1 MVKTI
6 VDLSKEEEVK
16 VRTYMATNNIK
27 SKEEAIK
34 HIVKWDLE
42 IAVKEL
48 DPKLDKNDKSF
59 KSALVL
65 ITSLRVG
72 TNMKEVCKFL
82 NFSYDK
88 TMKEYEQNLIKNK
101 IWIKEK
107 LSINWF
113 DEKEGGIAF
122 WMDVLAMEGLVER
135 TNEGNKNAK

>member
-6 VDLSKEEEVK
+6 VDLSKEEETR
-16 VRTYMATNNIK
+16 VRTYMGTNNIK

-34 HIVKWDLE
+34 HIVRTDLE
-42 IAVKEL
+42 NEVKNL
-48 DPKLDKNDKSF
+48 DPKLNTEDKSF

-72 TNMKEVCKFL
+72 TDMKQVCNFL
-82 NFSYDK
+82 NFKYDK
-88 TMKEYEQNLIKNK
+88 TMKDYEKNLIKNK
-101 IWIKEK
+101 IWVKDK
-107 LSINWF
+107 LAINWF

-135 TNEGNKNAK
+135 TNEKTKK